1 MSPPST
7 ATSATDDES
16 QESTPALTESAQL
29 STKRWRVRHV
39 IQPAIAAVLFVLLLW
54 VAVHSVLREQDRLV
68 FAGVDAGVR
77 TWLYGISIGFIG
89 VLFVPGLVSAPER
102 LTRVMGRLRTRPA
115 AVVAF
120 CVTSLLVVAGSLF
133 PFITPTAEN
142 RPILSLQP
150 PVWGETNAMYIPG
163 CQADIVDGVCRGTMR
178 FPLGTNPRGED
189 LVTSTLLGLNTTL
202 QVAVSGTVI
211 AATLGIVVGVTAGYV
226 GGRTDE
232 VLMRYVDIQ
241 RSVPAF
247 FVYILLLLVLSRGYP
262 FLILVFGLLSWGG
275 IARTVRGEVIQRREA
290 PYMQAVEISGAGT
303 VRTITRHLVP
313 NVSNTVI
320 TGSVVL
326 FAKFVLYETA
336 LSYLSLTD
344 PVVPSLGNELARA
357 TGQRT
362 ADPWGAQFTSVP
374 WDWFHHLHIVLV
386 PGAVLCL
393 LVFSVSLLGD
403 SLRDALDPRT
413 TR

>member
-7 ATSATDDES
+7 PASSTDDEPR
-16 QESTPALTESAQL
+16 ESTSALAEPTQL
-29 STKRWRVRHV
+29 STERWRLRQFV
-39 IQPAIAAVLFVLLLW
+39 QPAVAGALFCLLLG

-68 FAGVDAGVR
+68 FWGIDAGIR

-89 VLFVPGLVSAPER
+89 VVFVPGFVSMPER
-102 LTRVMGRLRTRPA
+102 FTRVMGRLRTRPA
-115 AVVAF
+115 AVVAL

-133 PFITPTAEN
+133 PFITPSAES

-150 PVWGETNAMYIPG
+150 PVWGGTSEIYLPG
-163 CQADIVDGVCRGTMR
+163 CQAEVVDGVCRGTLR

-202 QVAVSGTVI
+202 QVTVSATVI
-211 AATLGIVVGVTAGYV
+211 AATLGIVAGVTAGYR
-226 GGRTDE
+226 GGWTDE

-247 FVYILLLLVLSRGYP
+247 FVYILLLLVVSRGYP

-275 IARTVRGEVIQRREA
+275 IARTVRGEVIQRRED
-290 PYMQAVEISGAGT
+290 PYMQAVEISGAGP
-303 VRTITRHLVP
+303 VRAITRHLVP

-326 FAKFVLYETA
+326 FAKFILYETA
-336 LSYLSLTD
+336 LSFLSLTD
-344 PVVPSLGNELARA
+344 PVVPSLGNELSRA
-357 TGQRT
+357 VGGTT
-362 ADPWGAQFTSVP
+362 ADPIGSQFTSVP
-374 WDWFHHLHIVLV
+374 WDWFQHLHIVLV

-413 TR
+413 TH